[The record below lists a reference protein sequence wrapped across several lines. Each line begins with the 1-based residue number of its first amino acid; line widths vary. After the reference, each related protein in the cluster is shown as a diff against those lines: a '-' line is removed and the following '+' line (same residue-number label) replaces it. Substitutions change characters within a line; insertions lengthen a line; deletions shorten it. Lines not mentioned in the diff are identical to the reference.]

1 MIAVGNDVVDL
12 EDPESRL
19 DSLHP
24 RWVERV
30 FAPEEK
36 DALAACA
43 TPLARQR
50 LHWALWAAKESAFKA
65 RRRLDRSA
73 VFSPREAVVVL
84 PGLPDGDGVV
94 AGHAHDGEAAC
105 AVEVRFGGSWVHAVA
120 VGANGAD
127 GLLRGVASLDGEP
140 GPAARAFAA
149 ERIGAAL
156 GLGRRGLRI
165 DGRPPVAFA
174 DDRPVDGCVSLSH
187 HGRFVAFAF
196 AGLPSA

>member
-1 MIAVGNDVVDL
+1 MIVVGNDVVDL

-43 TPLARQR
+43 TPLARHR

-65 RRRLDRSA
+65 RRRLDRIA
-73 VFSPREAVVVL
+73 VFSPREASVVL
-84 PGLPDGDGVV
+84 PGVPDDGDGVV
-94 AGHAHDGEAAC
+94 AGHAHDGDAAY

-120 VGANGAD
+120 VGASGAD
-127 GLLRGVASLDGEP
+127 GLLRGVASRDGEP
-140 GPAARAFAA
+140 GRAARAFAA
-149 ERIGAAL
+149 ERIGASL
-156 GLGRRGLRI
+156 GLGRRSLRI

-174 DDRPVDGCVSLSH
+174 NDGPVEGCVSLSH

-196 AGLPSA
+196 AARPA